1 MLRDELG
8 LTGTKYGCGKALCGA
23 CAVLVDGAPRRAC
36 ITPIS
41 SLAKQAITTIEGA
54 QSKVAKAVTKAW
66 MELDVAQC
74 GYCQAGQ
81 ILAALAL
88 LEGNKQPSDTQIR
101 QAMDGNLCRCA
112 TYGRIRQAIH
122 RAAEKLA

>member
-23 CAVLVDGAPRRAC
+23 CTVLVDGAPRRAC

-88 LEGNKQPSDTQIR
+88 LEGNEQPSDTQISR
-101 QAMDGNLCRCA
+101 AMDGNLCRCA

>member
-88 LEGNKQPSDTQIR
+88 LEGNEQPSDTQISR
-101 QAMDGNLCRCA
+101 AMDGNLCRCA

>member
-8 LTGTKYGCGKALCGA
+8 LTDTKYGCGKALCGA
-23 CAVLVDGAPRRAC
+23 CTVLVDGAPRRAC

-88 LEGNKQPSDTQIR
+88 LEGNKQPSDTQIS

-112 TYGRIRQAIH
+112 TYGC
-122 RAAEKLA
+122 KSL

>member
-23 CAVLVDGAPRRAC
+23 CTVLVDSAPRRAC

-88 LEGNKQPSDTQIR
+88 LEGNEQPSDTQINR
-101 QAMDGNLCRCA
+101 AMDGNLCRCA

>member
-23 CAVLVDGAPRRAC
+23 CTVLVDGAPRRAC

-81 ILAALAL
+81 ILAAFAL
-88 LEGNKQPSDTQIR
+88 LEGNKQPSDTQISR
-101 QAMDGNLCRCA
+101 AMDGNLCRCA